1 MIFRLANLLM
11 IILMVLVAFV
21 GCDRAQR
28 VGMGGMPADPM
39 MDESMTEMQPGIPVK
54 LVWLI
59 DYPEG
64 GKDAY
69 VAWIASIASILQ
81 APEELVGIKSYD
93 NAEADVTPN
102 RLVEF
107 EFNSFLDSAT
117 YFNRPEIAAIFE
129 ELPNHSS
136 SVAVHT
142 FIQRSDY
149 AKGGEGPWNIKVIN
163 LINYPLA
170 GKQAY
175 LEWVASISPTLTGQP
190 QLKAIAAYDNYYG
203 ESPHRLVQLE
213 FANQKDADA
222 YEQLEEIQVIEDEL
236 DNRTG
241 SYALHTFELRSD
253 YTNE

>member
-11 IILMVLVAFV
+11 IILMALVAFV

-28 VGMGGMPADPM
+28 VVTNGMPADPM
-39 MDESMTEMQPGIPVK
+39 IDESMTEMQPGIPVK
-54 LVWLI
+54 LVLLI

-69 VAWIASIASILQ
+69 IAWIASIASILQ

-93 NAEADVTPN
+93 NVEADMTPN

-136 SVAVHT
+136 SVTVHT
-142 FIQRSDY
+142 FIQRSDH
-149 AKGGEGPWNIKVIN
+149 AKGEAGPWNIKVIN
-163 LINYPLA
+163 LLDYPLA

-190 QLKAIAAYDNYYG
+190 QLKAIVAYDNYYG
-203 ESPHRLVQLE
+203 ESPHRLVEFE
-213 FANQKDADA
+213 FANQEGADA
-222 YEQLEEIQVIEDEL
+222 YEQLEEIQAIEAEL

-241 SYALHTFELRSD
+241 SYELHTFELRSD

>member
-1 MIFRLANLLM
+1 MILRLANLSM
-11 IILMVLVAFV
+11 IILMVLVVFV

-28 VGMGGMPADPM
+28 MVTGGMPVDPT
-39 MDESMTEMQPGIPVK
+39 MDEGMTETQPGIPVK
-54 LVWLI
+54 LVLLI

-69 VAWIASIASILQ
+69 IAWVASIASILQ

-93 NAEADVTPN
+93 NVEADMSPN

-107 EFNSFLDSAT
+107 EFNSFLDLAT

-136 SVAVHT
+136 SVTVHT

-149 AKGGEGPWNIKVIN
+149 AKGEKGPWNIKVIS
-163 LINYPLA
+163 LIDYPLG
-170 GKQAY
+170 GKQVY
-175 LEWVASISPTLTGQP
+175 LKWVTSISPTLTGQP
-190 QLKAIAAYDNYYG
+190 QLKAMAAYDNYYG

-213 FANQKDADA
+213 FASQKDADA

-241 SYALHTFELRSD
+241 SYELHTFELRSD